1 MERSGFDR
9 RTLLKS
15 GGGALAA
22 AALGSSIA
30 GCSNAGRG
38 GDTGAAASQNASVK
52 LPTYVRYTGV
62 KPDLAGTD
70 AGVTDAFFR
79 YPADPIKASSAIPG
93 DGKPITA
100 LVETSAPIPPGVSS
114 NHYWQELNKRVGSE
128 LKLTIT
134 PASNFIDKFATTIA
148 GGDLPDMTEIAGGTA
163 ALPQLLAAKAQDL
176 TQHLSGDAI
185 KDYPFLANI
194 PTNSWRGCVFN
205 GGIFGIPVPRGVLS
219 TAVVYRRED
228 LFKAQG
234 IDASISN
241 FDDFFS
247 LCQKINAPSKN
258 RWALATTPID
268 YIREMLGVA
277 NGWKNDGGKL
287 TSAYEA
293 PEQTEALAA
302 GVKLVKAGVVHP
314 DSFSNSVHEQSK
326 TWFNGGTAYMIMDT
340 YSALPGFYGQNTA
353 GKSFDVGF
361 MDLPGYSSG
370 QGKIW
375 LANPTHNITAFAKS
389 AADRVKTLLQVANW
403 MAAPFGTEEYLFRKF
418 GVKGVDYQLQSG
430 DPVLTSTGNSEA
442 QLGQF
447 AIQYLTDAPMPLYY
461 PGLSQ
466 VAKAEYAHQQKVIPG
481 GILNPTIGLY
491 SDTDAR
497 KGGQLTTK
505 MTDTQNAIL
514 QGRQP
519 VSAWETAVKSW
530 RSGGGDT
537 IRGEYEKALANK

>member
-1 MERSGFDR
+1 MERTGFDR

-38 GDTGAAASQNASVK
+38 GNAGAAASQNASVK
-52 LPTYVRYTGV
+52 LPTYIRYTGV
-62 KPDLAGTD
+62 KPDLAGND
-70 AGVTDAFFR
+70 AGVTDAFFS
-79 YPADPIKASSAIPG
+79 YPMNPKKATTGVPG

-100 LVETSAPIPPGVSS
+100 LVQTSAPIPPGVSS
-114 NHYWQELNKRVGSE
+114 NRYWQQLNKLVGSD
-128 LKLTIT
+128 LQLTIT
-134 PASNFIDKFATTIA
+134 PASNFPDKFATTVA
-148 GGDLPDMTEIAGGTA
+148 GGDLPDMTEIAAGTA

-176 TQHLSGDAI
+176 SEHLSGDAI

-194 PTNSWRGCVFN
+194 PTNSWKACVFN

-219 TAVVYRRED
+219 TSVVYRRED

-241 FDDFFS
+241 FDDFFA
-247 LCQKINAPSKN
+247 LCQKINAPGKN

-268 YIREMLGVA
+268 YLREMLGVA

-293 PEQTEALAA
+293 SEQTEALAA

-314 DSFSNSVHEQSK
+314 DSFSDSVHEQAK
-326 TWFNGGTAYMIMDT
+326 TWFNGGSAYMIMDT

-361 MDLPGYSSG
+361 MDLPGFTGG

-375 LANPTHNITAFAKS
+375 LGNPTITVTAFAKS
-389 AADRVKTLLQVANW
+389 AASRVKPLLQVANW
-403 MAAPFGTEEYLFRKF
+403 LAAPFGTEEYLFRKF
-418 GVKGVDYQLQSG
+418 GVTGVDYRLQGS

-447 AIQYLTDAPMPLYY
+447 AVQYLTDTPMPLYY
-461 PGLSQ
+461 PGLPK

-491 SDTDAR
+491 SGTDAS

-519 VSAWETAVKSW
+519 VSAWEQAVKSW

-537 IRGEYEKALANK
+537 IRGEYEKALADK